1 VSSPRS
7 EHSLSDEV
15 RTELKLEEY
24 MRLNGD
30 SDELIASG
38 RKSLSEELQKALK
51 EHGAKTQE

>member
-1 VSSPRS
+1 
-7 EHSLSDEV
+7 
-15 RTELKLEEY
+15 